1 MAGLCAPQQQRMALQ
16 ASTSSRQLALIVRPS
31 LRRSS
36 VAVRAVKLPQGVVE
50 PPRVPTT
57 PEPRFGFV
65 KWAEKINS
73 RAAMLGFFG
82 ILIVEAIAHKGIFEM
97 AGFTVGQGLGFEF

>member
-1 MAGLCAPQQQRMALQ
+1 M
-16 ASTSSRQLALIVRPS
+16 V
-31 LRRSS
+31 S
-36 VAVRAVKLPQGVVE
+36 VAAIPLPKGVSA
-50 PPRVPTT
+50 PPRS
-57 PEPRFGFV
+57 PEAPEARFGFV

-97 AGFTVGQGLGFEF
+97 AGFEVGKGLGFEF